1 MVRVLALRERF
12 EHISKVSGYDALF
25 HHLPADI
32 RVDSVFC
39 NFKKIYPRGIGR
51 VWQMA
56 AKYAHGSSSYNAQS
70 AEAELKLFSKLIA
83 HRYDL
88 VHYTHAEP
96 YLGFGVRRI
105 KMPIV
110 ATNHQP
116 VSWWKQNTALFE
128 KYENVKQV
136 ICLTDFDRDYFN
148 DHIPGKAVC
157 IPHGVDTEYYH
168 PLNQKK
174 ENQTFTIIFSG
185 RYLRDVATLAKA
197 VIALSSLP
205 LKIRFD
211 IVYTAKS
218 TVKGTPMEQI
228 AGLPDVTWHTNVPEE
243 DLRRLYQQA
252 DCCMIPLLD
261 CTANNAILE
270 AIACGLPIIS
280 TDLSS
285 IRTYLDASMSVLG
298 RKNNADDLCDA
309 VIELYNKPQKR
320 HTMSAAARHKA
331 VTAFDWERIAGATV
345 KLFESLQ

>member
-12 EHISKVSGYDALF
+12 EHISKESGYDALF

-39 NFKKIYPRGIGR
+39 NFKKMYPRGIGR
-51 VWQMA
+51 IWQTA

-96 YLGFGVRRI
+96 YLGFGARRI

-148 DHIPGKAVC
+148 EQITGKAVC

-174 ENQTFTIIFSG
+174 ENEAFTIIFSG

-197 VIALSSLP
+197 VIALSSLQ

-243 DLRRLYQQA
+243 DLRRLYQNA

-270 AIACGLPIIS
+270 AMACGLPLIS
-280 TDLSS
+280 TDLAP
-285 IRTYLDASMSVLG
+285 IRTYLD
-298 RKNNADDLCDA
+298 KNNAVMGRSNNAGDLVAA
-309 VIELYNKPQKR
+309 VEQLYNDKTQRAK
-320 HTMSAAARHKA
+320 MA
-331 VTAFDWERIAGATV
+331 VASRRRAVELFDWKIIAGQTAR
-345 KLFESLQ
+345 LFTSLS